1 MCRQSLQTSEQL
13 LFCLHSLQTLEQLLF
28 YLQSR
33 KRFENCSHGE
43 SFSQQA
49 RFVSFIQEERTV
61 DMGWSRAPDI
71 QGLALEET
79 SAKRFGV
86 CFGDWKEPFVTGSEG
101 AGRFLGGEKSEDRWG
116 GRVVCS
122 TLTPPGSLG
131 GKQNCWGVHIVDTAQ
146 TQCVP
151 NIPFIWSDSHHTLGP
166 NLSTRLI

>member
-1 MCRQSLQTSEQL
+1 MRALQTLQLTLMCRQSLQTLEQL

-43 SFSQQA
+43 SFSEQA

-86 CFGDWKEPFVTGSEG
+86 CFGD
-101 AGRFLGGEKSEDRWG
+101 
-116 GRVVCS
+116 
-122 TLTPPGSLG
+122 
-131 GKQNCWGVHIVDTAQ
+131 
-146 TQCVP
+146 
-151 NIPFIWSDSHHTLGP
+151 
-166 NLSTRLI
+166 